1 MGYKLIV
8 SDMDETLLNDN
19 REISENNLK
28 MIKLAKE
35 KYGVKF
41 VPATG
46 RGYASI
52 QNELA
57 KLGLYDLPKE
67 YVISYNGAII
77 TENKAN
83 TLLESSGLDYN
94 IMEKI
99 FEFGLSKDLCQHVY
113 TKDTVYVFNVDP
125 YEKERMD
132 GYNGGRVYAKED
144 SVDFLKNEKI
154 YKILFQNTDIP
165 YLMSLEEPM
174 KNLTENCSV
183 SYSSNRYMEF
193 NAVGIDKGNG
203 LRTVA
208 KILGIDIKDTIA
220 VGDNYNDIPMLKTAG
235 LSVAV
240 NNAVDDAKKS
250 AHYVTKADNNEGALA
265 ELIEK
270 FIINNI

>member
-35 KYGVKF
+35 KYGVRF

-57 KLGLYDLPKE
+57 KLGLHDLSGE
-67 YVISYNGAII
+67 YTISYNGAII
-77 TENKAN
+77 TENKGN
-83 TLLESSGLDYN
+83 TLLRSNGLDYN
-94 IMEKI
+94 IMKKI
-99 FEFGLSKDLCQHVY
+99 FEFGLTKDLCQHVY
-113 TKDTVYVFNVDP
+113 TKDTVYVFNVNS

-132 GYNGGRVYAKED
+132 GYNGGRVYVEEN

-154 YKILFQNTDIP
+154 YKILFQNTNIP

-174 KNLTENCSV
+174 KNLTENCAV

-193 NAVGIDKGNG
+193 NAMGIDKGNG
-203 LRTVA
+203 LRTLA
-208 KILGIDIKDTIA
+208 DILGIDVKDTIA

-240 NNAVDDAKKS
+240 SNAVDDAKKA
-250 AHYVTKADNNEGALA
+250 AHYVTEADNNKGAVA